1 MPAHTQA
8 WYIVTIRY
16 NQIKTTINMEKRKT
30 LWYWIFTIILSFCI
44 FSGGLAQAMQ
54 VKGVV
59 EGFKPLGYPIYFI
72 SLIGVWKMLGIIA
85 ILIPGFKLLKE
96 WAYAGI
102 FFVMSGAVISH
113 IASND
118 ISVQIIAPFLLA
130 VLAVLSWYLRP
141 ADRKIIS
148 AN

>member
-1 MPAHTQA
+1 
-8 WYIVTIRY
+8 
-16 NQIKTTINMEKRKT
+16 MEKRK
-30 LWYWIFTIILSFCI
+30 LIWYWIITVILSFCI

-59 EGFKPLGYPIYFI
+59 QGFKPLGYPLYFI

-85 ILIPGFKLLKE
+85 ILIPNFKLLKE

-113 IASND
+113 IASGD
-118 ISVQIIAPFLLA
+118 VSIQIAAPF
-130 VLAVLSWYLRP
+130 VLAIFTVLSWYLRP
-141 ADRKIIS
+141 ANRKII
-148 AN
+148 